1 MNKNKDYITIELYV
15 GEIKVGVFDI
25 CRKQLKEQFNL
36 DLDKLNEND
45 LGSVYEYCW
54 GFLEPD
60 FYGDYEIH
68 KESDK

>member
-1 MNKNKDYITIELYV
+1 MKSNKDYITIELYV
-15 GEIKVGVFDI
+15 GEIKVGIFDI
-25 CRKQLKEQFNL
+25 SREQLKQDFDL
-36 DLDKLNEND
+36 DLDNIDDYD